1 MYRIDFDDVS
11 ERLQFILSRLVTRRL
26 CIEMTELQNYRHS
39 VNTFDHTFYSLDSYC
54 ESFCILSH
62 AKHTNLRC
70 LPFRKKNDL
79 IISALPPLQRQALNR
94 LHGVILST
102 YFQQRLFRKALWF
115 TFVAVTIITFAR
127 SRRWRWM
134 RHFFSEKGERQ
145 QRIYYMRK
153 HQCELRKWRLD
164 KKTIGQ

>member
-11 ERLQFILSRLVTRRL
+11 ERLQFISSRLVTRRL

-54 ESFCILSH
+54 ESFCISSH

-94 LHGVILST
+94 LLVLSFIAGMIVPASNVST
-102 YFQQRLFRKALWF
+102 L
-115 TFVAVTIITFAR
+115 I
-127 SRRWRWM
+127 
-134 RHFFSEKGERQ
+134 EKDNLGD
-145 QRIYYMRK
+145 
-153 HQCELRKWRLD
+153 LNP
-164 KKTIGQ
+164 KKDCC